1 MEGMRETISFYWGRI
16 QAGRLQEMILQ
27 MRFIF
32 GYSKRY
38 WKEMVIITVLGLLG
52 SSVGFLSSLVSRDL
66 VDIVT
71 GHETGE
77 LIKTFALMSGAAI
90 FGVILGQV
98 TSYFSSR
105 ISMRVDADVK
115 GELFERFM
123 LADWEKLA
131 KYHTVDLLQRWG
143 NDASQVVNTALNFL
157 PMCINNFYRLIVA
170 FVIVVTND
178 WTFAIFAMIG
188 LPFSFIMSRRN
199 LKRMKKR
206 NLESMAIGAKVNGFD
221 QEAFANV
228 QTIKAFGLVKDY
240 VERLHGL
247 QNERIALSLSYSR
260 ESAIMQVLSSVVGL
274 FVTYSCYGWGVYRV
288 WSGAITFGTM
298 QLFLQMSGSLTGSL
312 SGLGGMATQLVTAT
326 TSASRVMEICDLPSE
341 PYEDHD
347 EVDAF
352 LSRHQTEGVGMEVN
366 DVAFSYERG
375 NRVLENVSFSVAPGE
390 IIGIVGPSGFG
401 KTTTLRLLLALVRPE
416 EGTVSLV
423 SEDDSLAMSP
433 AGRKAITYVP
443 QGNTMFSG
451 TIEEN
456 LRTASPEATDEEV
469 DKALKDAC
477 AWDFVQRLPEG
488 KCTAI
493 MERGGGLSEG
503 QAQRLAI
510 ARALVRDAPI
520 MMLDEASS
528 ALDVATER
536 TVMRNIMGGKTKRAC
551 IVTTHR
557 PTVLS
562 LCDRVYQIADGTCR
576 LLSPEDI
583 EQLITDF

>member
-1 MEGMRETISFYWGRI
+1 MGYIRERISFYWGRI

-27 MRFIF
+27 LRFVF

-38 WKEMVIITVLGLLG
+38 WKEMIIITVLGLIG
-52 SSVGFLSSLVSRDL
+52 SSVGFFSSLVSRDL
-66 VDIVT
+66 VDIIT
-71 GHETGE
+71 GRQTGE
-77 LIKTFALMSGAAI
+77 LIKAFALMSGSALA
-90 FGVILGQV
+90 GTILGQV
-98 TSYFSSR
+98 TSYFSGR

-115 GELFERFM
+115 SELFEKFM
-123 LADWEKLA
+123 YADWESLS

-143 NDASQVVNTALNFL
+143 NDASQVVNTSLNFI
-157 PMCINNFYRLIVA
+157 PMFINNFYRLIVA

-178 WTFAIFAMIG
+178 WTFAIFAMVG
-188 LPFSFIMSRRN
+188 LPFSILMSKRN
-199 LKRMKKR
+199 IKRMKKR
-206 NLESMAIGAKVNGFD
+206 NMEGAALGAKVNGFD

-240 VERLHGL
+240 VKRLGVL
-247 QNERIALSLSYSR
+247 QNERIDLSLSYSR
-260 ESAIMQVLSSVVGL
+260 ESSIMQIISSVVSL

-312 SGLGGMATQLVTAT
+312 SGMGSMASQLISAT
-326 TSASRVMEICDLPSE
+326 TSASRVMEICDLPAE
-341 PYEDHD
+341 TYEDKDVVD
-347 EVDAF
+347 EF
-352 LSRHQTEGVGMEVN
+352 LLRHGNDGVGFEVC

-375 NRVLENVSFSVAPGE
+375 NRVLSNVSLEVKPGE

-401 KTTTLRLLLALVRPE
+401 KTTMLRLLLALIRPE
-416 EGTVSLV
+416 EGSVSLV
-423 SEDDSLAMSP
+423 SGDDRIPMSP
-433 AGRKAITYVP
+433 AGRKALTYVP

-451 TIEEN
+451 TIEQN
-456 LRTASPEATDEEV
+456 LQTASPDATEEELV
-469 DKALKDAC
+469 EALKEAC
-477 AWDFVQRLPEG
+477 AWDFVQHLPYG
-488 KCTAI
+488 KQTEI

-503 QAQRLAI
+503 QAQRIAV
-510 ARALVRDAPI
+510 ARALVRNAPI
-520 MMLDEASS
+520 MLLDEASS

-536 TVMRNIMGGKTKRAC
+536 TVMRNIMGGERKRAC

-576 LLSPEDI
+576 VLTSGEV